1 MNKEKFLAELKRQ
14 RPEKY
19 NFSAISDLETETY
32 NTYATILRLQS
43 ELQSYKDS
51 VMQQY
56 DELYSKVF
64 DDELNTYG
72 DMIDKL
78 IEMGINAP
86 DFVGHIGKQLDDS
99 ILELADLKEA
109 LNK

>member
-1 MNKEKFLAELKRQ
+1 MDKHKFFKEINKKK
-14 RPEKY
+14 PKNY
-19 NFSAISDLETETY
+19 NFSAISDLETETS

-43 ELQSYKDS
+43 ELQSYKES
-51 VMQQY
+51 LMQQY

-72 DMIDKL
+72 DMMDKL
-78 IEMGINAP
+78 KEMGINAP